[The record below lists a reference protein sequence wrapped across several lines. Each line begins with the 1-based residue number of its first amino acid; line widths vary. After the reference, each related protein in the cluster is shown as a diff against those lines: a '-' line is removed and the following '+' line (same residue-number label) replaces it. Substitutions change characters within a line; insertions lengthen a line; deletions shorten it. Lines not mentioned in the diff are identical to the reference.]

1 MGGYMDG
8 KILYHYCSVETFF
21 NIIANSTLWLSDVE
35 KSNDYQECI
44 LCREYVNKF
53 MEKYLEEDTEAI
65 KAWKH
70 WYNAGAETSY
80 STRTFAIC
88 FSESCDQLSQWRG
101 YAQDGQ
107 GIAIG
112 FDIAILEELNQISEH
127 HIAFKKVLYDNIQEY
142 SQEIIDDNIEKLAYK
157 GVGHVA
163 LELNQNYRMKF
174 PFVKNKCFCEEQ
186 EWRAVV
192 CSQIGKYNIPGSN
205 EINFS
210 KIKYRAADGKLIP
223 YIEMD
228 FANVRKN
235 FIKEIWIGPKS
246 CVEIEDVENFLSF
259 SGYYENVENGYN
271 SKEPIKIVKSRA
283 TYR

>member
-1 MGGYMDG
+1 MGDICMG

-21 NIIANSTLWLSDVE
+21 NIIVNSTLWLSDVE

-44 LCREYVNKF
+44 LCREYVNEF
-53 MEKYLEEDTEAI
+53 IEKYLQEDIQAI

-70 WYNAGAETSY
+70 WYNAGIETSY

-112 FDIAILEELNQISEH
+112 FDIAILEALNQISEH
-127 HIAFKKVLYDNIQEY
+127 HIAFKKVIYDDIQEY
-142 SQEIIDDNIEKLAYK
+142 IQEIVDDNIEKLAYK
-157 GVGHVA
+157 GVGHIA

-174 PFVKNKCFCEEQ
+174 PFVKNKCFHEEQ

-210 KIKYRAADGKLIP
+210 KIKYRVADGKLIP
-223 YIEMD
+223 YIEMN
-228 FANVRKN
+228 FANVKKN
-235 FIKEIWIGPKS
+235 FIKEIWIGPKAR
-246 CVEIEDVENFLSF
+246 VEIEDVENFLSF
-259 SGYYENVENGYN
+259 SGYYENIENGYN
-271 SKEPIKIVKSRA
+271 SQEPIKIVKSSA